1 MKFINRHVINKYA
14 VYWEQIGENLDI
26 PHLDT
31 IKHNH
36 HSHPTSSKECL
47 KDVLKKWLNIDVHA
61 TWKKLQEA
69 INQTIKDEHGNS
81 ETGTYVVID

>member
-36 HSHPTSSKECL
+36 HSHPTPNKECL
-47 KDVLKKWLNIDVHA
+47 KDVLKKWLDIDVHA

-69 INQTIKDEHGNS
+69 INQAINDEYGIS